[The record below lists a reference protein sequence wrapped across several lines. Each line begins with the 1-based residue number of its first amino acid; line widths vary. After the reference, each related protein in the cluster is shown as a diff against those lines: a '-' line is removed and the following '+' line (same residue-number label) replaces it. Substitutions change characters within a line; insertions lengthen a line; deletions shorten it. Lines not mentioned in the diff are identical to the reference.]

1 MIPDTPSSST
11 ENTVTPSH
19 QKWGGIF
26 FRTFLLLFLLSLTI
40 IIIFSAVAIPRQKG
54 AIIKSLESE
63 ARSVSASISQVCG
76 NAIVSED
83 YEFIVEHSLE
93 VIRNSSGILYIVIV
107 SKNDFTLIHTPG
119 RWEQK
124 EKPDTEWTVSPDD
137 AHMGHI
143 HLSKLVGKEVFHY
156 LYPLEYSGLQ
166 WGKMHI
172 GLSLEHLNKEMETMY
187 KIMSMLSI
195 FCLIVGTLGAYFFAS
210 RLTRPVLSLLHMTR
224 QIAAGDLSAR
234 AEISTNDEIKD
245 LAVSFNKMTEELER
259 TTVSRDYIVSII
271 SNMNDTLIVTS
282 EEGIIEMINKAGL
295 GLLGY
300 EEQELIGQHAT
311 FVFSEEVEHGKGKD
325 LADILRKGSVRNI
338 EKTCRSKDGREIPI
352 LFSGSIMRDK
362 KDRIQGIICVIL
374 DISDRKRIEQEMRKA
389 KEAAEAANKAKSEFL
404 ANMSHELRTPLNHI
418 IGFTELVVDKH
429 FGDLNEAQDE
439 YLTDALA
446 SSRHL
451 LSLINDIL
459 DLSKVEAGKLEME
472 PTDVNLNELL
482 KNSLTMIKE
491 KAMKHSILLSMDTDS
506 IPETITADERKLKQ
520 IMYNL
525 LSNSVKFTPDGGE
538 IRLTANF
545 ADDSSLLADSKGKIG
560 SEGDLTAMS
569 HELRASRKFVR
580 ISVAD
585 TGIGLKDEDVER
597 IFGAFE
603 QVDNSM
609 SRKFQ
614 GTGLGLSLTKQL
626 VELHGGRLW
635 VESDGEGKGSRFNFI
650 IPI

>member
-1 MIPDTPSSST
+1 
-11 ENTVTPSH
+11 
-19 QKWGGIF
+19 
-26 FRTFLLLFLLSLTI
+26 LFLLSLTI

-83 YEFIVEHSLE
+83 YEFIVGHSLE

-107 SKNDFTLIHTPG
+107 RNNGFTLLHTPG

-124 EKPDTEWTVSPDD
+124 DKPDTEFDAAQDD
-137 AHMGHI
+137 AQMGRI
-143 HLSKLVGKEVFHY
+143 SFSKHVGQEVFHY

-172 GLSLEHLNKEMETMY
+172 GLSLEHLNKEMQTMY
-187 KIMSMLSI
+187 RIMSMLGVL
-195 FCLIVGTLGAYFFAS
+195 CLLVGMLGAYSFTR
-210 RLTRPVLSLLHMTR
+210 RLTRPVFSLLHTTR

-245 LAVSFNKMTEELER
+245 LAVSFNEMTDKLKK
-259 TTVSRDYIVSII
+259 TTVSRDYVASII
-271 SNMNDTLIVTS
+271 LNMNDTLIVTS

-295 GLLGY
+295 DLLGY
-300 EEQELIGQHAT
+300 EERELKGQHIT
-311 FVFSEEVEHGKGKD
+311 LVLLEKEEHGKGED
-325 LADILRKGSVRNI
+325 FVVILRKGPVKNI

-352 LFSGSIMRDK
+352 LFSGSIMRDE

-374 DISDRKRIEQEMRKA
+374 DISDRKRAEQEMIKS

-429 FGDLNEAQDE
+429 FGDLNESQDE

-459 DLSKVEAGKLEME
+459 DLSKVEAGKLELE
-472 PTDVNLNELL
+472 PTVVNLNELL

-491 KAMKHSILLSMDTDS
+491 KAMKHSIQLSMDTDS
-506 IPETITADERKLKQ
+506 IPETITVDERKFKQ

-525 LSNSVKFTPDGGE
+525 LSNAVKFTPECGE
-538 IRLTANF
+538 IHLTANLF
-545 ADDSSLLADSKGKIG
+545 QSSEI
-560 SEGDLTAMS
+560 
-569 HELRASRKFVR
+569 RALNTQESLSAISRRLSTQQKFVQV
-580 ISVAD
+580 SVSD
-585 TGIGLKDEDVER
+585 TGIGLKEEDVER

-603 QVDNSM
+603 QVEKSI

-626 VELHGGRLW
+626 VDLHGGQLW
-635 VESDGEGKGSRFNFI
+635 AESDGEGKGSRFNLI